1 MKRSKL
7 EHLIYIFCSRYL
19 LLAICHVL
27 FVDLLW
33 FKRVCIFNLLERMSG
48 SFLDYPYY
56 TVVGGGEGEIY
67 PTLNQYNLSIYL
79 YVVLSHVCF
88 MQVWYVCKKILKGGH
103 WIQVYI
109 IGWKAAWN
117 RRALKSNLDGALWI
131 SSLCEIVGDR
141 LHRLFTWYHN

>member
-1 MKRSKL
+1 M
-7 EHLIYIFCSRYL
+7 YL

-33 FKRVCIFNLLERMSG
+33 FKRVYFQFTWKNVRVFFRLSILHC
-48 SFLDYPYY
+48 
-56 TVVGGGEGEIY
+56 GGGEGEIY